1 MKKLEDNFSMFDI
14 LDIST
19 YDEAP
24 DEEIIINGKKIFD
37 TEKLKYFSV
46 KEVATII
53 KNLEN
58 VFRQDDPY
66 YRISPEGI
74 SKFLT
79 AMYKNQ
85 LTYEAKVKR

>member
-1 MKKLEDNFSMFDI
+1 MFDI
-14 LDIST
+14 FDIST
-19 YDEAP
+19 YDEAS

-37 TEKLKYFSV
+37 TEKQKYFSV

-58 VFRQDDPY
+58 VFRKDDPY
-66 YRISPEGI
+66 YRISSEGI

-85 LTYEAKVKR
+85 LTYEAKVKEN

>member
-1 MKKLEDNFSMFDI
+1 MLEDNLSMFDI

-37 TEKLKYFSV
+37 TEKQKYFSV
-46 KEVATII
+46 KEVASII

-66 YRISPEGI
+66 YRISP
-74 SKFLT
+74 
-79 AMYKNQ
+79 
-85 LTYEAKVKR
+85 